1 MEVHSWWDDQTLF
14 GKYASHEPCA
24 AIVGAVPDRA
34 RIELEAKVEPD
45 ATGSV
50 GYSFVWGWDWRNDC
64 DHPVCGN
71 EVWLGRFRGIVP
83 QAGGWV
89 RILTCA
95 KSSIYLS
102 VVNVARVAM
111 LFLVLPLVV
120 TIFRRG
126 HRPADHRKGSDK
138 LDILLIRFS
147 IVIEMSGHLLYSVA
161 STPAGFTAAGVCT
174 ALGAIGSPTLQ
185 SSLTKHVPDD
195 KTGQLLGATALLHSL
210 ARVVAPTVFNLIYA
224 YTVSTFP
231 QAVFVCLGATFALGV
246 GCSVFLKSG
255 VYWGDGEEGEEG
267 EAVVVM

>member
-1 MEVHSWWDDQTLF
+1 MT
-14 GKYASHEPCA
+14 
-24 AIVGAVPDRA
+24 
-34 RIELEAKVEPD
+34 
-45 ATGSV
+45 
-50 GYSFVWGWDWRNDC
+50 
-64 DHPVCGN
+64 
-71 EVWLGRFRGIVP
+71 
-83 QAGGWV
+83 
-89 RILTCA
+89 

-126 HRPADHRKGSDK
+126 HLPADHRKGADK

-147 IVIEMSGHLLYSVA
+147 IVIEMSGYFLYSVA

-224 YTVSTFP
+224 YTVGNFP
-231 QAVFVCLGATFALGV
+231 QAVFVCFGATFALGV
-246 GCSVFLKSG
+246 GCSAFLKPG
-255 VYWGDGEEGEEG
+255 VYLGDGSDGKGNCEE
-267 EAVVVM
+267 EAVVVA